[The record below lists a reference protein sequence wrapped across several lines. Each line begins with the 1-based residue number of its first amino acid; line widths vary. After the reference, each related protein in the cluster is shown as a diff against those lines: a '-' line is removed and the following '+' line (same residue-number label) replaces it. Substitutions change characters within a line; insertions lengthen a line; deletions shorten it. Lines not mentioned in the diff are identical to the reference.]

1 MTRRLILTASALA
14 LIGLSAS
21 TLPFAPRLIW
31 NASASVPIGLYAL
44 RPVDAQQLGDLLAV
58 EPPPEIAGF
67 IAERGYTAPDVPLL
81 KHVAAVAGQ
90 RVCRR
95 GIRITV
101 DARPVGAAQLTDRLG
116 RPMPRWRG
124 CTTVA
129 DGWLFLM
136 NADVPDS
143 LDGRYFGPLSADTVL
158 GRAVPIWL
166 REAASAPHIGLR
178 PSAQGAVP
186 SLTISPSLTSQT
198 GDRP

>member
-14 LIGLSAS
+14 LLGLAAS

-44 RPVDAQQLGDLLAV
+44 RPTNGPQVGDLLAV
-58 EPPPEIAGF
+58 RPPPEIAGF

-95 GIRITV
+95 SSRITV
-101 DARPVGAAQLTDRLG
+101 DARPLGAAQLTDRLG
-116 RPMPRWRG
+116 RPMPRWQG
-124 CTTVA
+124 CTTLTN
-129 DGWLFLM
+129 DMLFLM
-136 NADVPDS
+136 NADVPGS

-166 REAASAPHIGLR
+166 RNSAPASQ
-178 PSAQGAVP
+178 SA
-186 SLTISPSLTSQT
+186 SSNTRQT
-198 GDRP
+198 GDTP